1 MGPSSHM
8 SDHSTNE
15 TLSRKEREKR
25 ARQQDIL
32 KAARELFTAKGF
44 RDTTLEEI
52 AQKAEFGKGTLYN
65 YFSSKDEIF
74 HAIIDQAI
82 EDSIAMARECA
93 AEPGDARSRFSSYA
107 TKTMRFIR
115 ENGEL
120 LHVIFQ
126 ELHGVRK
133 SEHTKL
139 KDILDRSKTVTATM
153 GAVLQVD
160 MDKGLLVRGDPA
172 RYVSLLDDMVRG
184 YAGKQVILR
193 GGLTD
198 EEIGNA
204 ANLIVALLFDGITVR
219 NNKG

>member
-1 MGPSSHM
+1 M
-8 SDHSTNE
+8 NE
-15 TLSRKEREKR
+15 HNSQESLTRKEREKR

-44 RDTTLEEI
+44 RDTTLDEI

-82 EDSIAMARECA
+82 EDSITMARECA
-93 AEPGDARSRFSSYA
+93 AEPGDARSRFTSYA
-107 TKTMRFIR
+107 RKTMQFIR

-126 ELHGVRK
+126 ELHGARK
-133 SEHTKL
+133 MEHTRL
-139 KDILDRSKTVTATM
+139 KDILDRSRTVTGTM
-153 GAVLQVD
+153 GAVLRHD
-160 MDKGLLVRGDPA
+160 MDKGLLVQGDPA

-184 YAGKQVILR
+184 FASKQVILQ
-193 GGLTD
+193 GGLSD
-198 EEIGNA
+198 EEIDHA
-204 ANLIVALLFDGITVR
+204 ADLIVSLLFDGITVR
-219 NNKG
+219 NSKG